1 MDSADRLPAARIGNF
16 MDGRCTLLLTLFLAA
31 PHWCAAQEFA
41 GDAMPVSNAPT
52 TLKMLV
58 MVDGTVLEG
67 HFTPR
72 PDGYNMTTRAG
83 RMFIG
88 SDQVRFTATNL
99 TDAYQRMQ
107 ETFSERTP
115 ENHMV
120 LARWCL
126 TNKLTSE
133 ARREVLDALRLDPNR
148 GDAKRMLAMLVNE
161 EENRASDRSSEAG
174 SKGFTSSSRSPTGTP
189 TSIETRSLA
198 GLSRPVAQNFT
209 RHVQP
214 LLMNKCANS
223 GCHGGSGTSTFQ
235 LSSAHRGSSP
245 AIAERNLA
253 AVLRHVDFSNP
264 SCSPLLAAADGTHGN
279 LTTPVFRGR
288 SGSQQIEVLRNWVQ
302 AAAVDIA
309 PDANEETSSDHPGA
323 PGREEPSRE
332 SLRAGFDVS
341 LVSAVRRGAESSK
354 IGRAEAGTESATPHG
369 RVLTSADT
377 DDSFVANA
385 VRFNAHDA
393 FDPSA
398 FNRRFHGTA
407 ESRSAMDDSEAA
419 DPADRDAFK
428 ERP

>member
-1 MDSADRLPAARIGNF
+1 
-16 MDGRCTLLLTLFLAA
+16 MDGRCTLLLTVFLAA
-31 PHWCAAQEFA
+31 PHWCAAQGFD
-41 GDAMPVSNAPT
+41 GDAMPTSNAPTSNAPT
-52 TLKMLV
+52 TPKMLV

-67 HFTPR
+67 RFTPR
-72 PDGYNMTTRAG
+72 PDGYDMTTRAG

-88 SDQVRFTATNL
+88 SDQVRFTAL
-99 TDAYQRMQ
+99 DLADAYQRMQ

-126 TNKLTSE
+126 TNKLTTE

-148 GDAKRMLAMLVNE
+148 GDARRMLAMLVSE
-161 EENRASDRSSEAG
+161 DDSPTSDQSSGAG
-174 SKGFTSSSRSPTGTP
+174 SKEFTWSRRSATGTP
-189 TSIETRSLA
+189 PSIETRSLA
-198 GLSRPVAQNFT
+198 GLSRPVAQTFT

-235 LSSAHRGSSP
+235 LMSAHRGSSP

-253 AVLRHVDFSNP
+253 AILRHVDFSKP
-264 SCSPLLAAADGTHGN
+264 SSSPLLAAADGIHGK
-279 LTTPVFRGR
+279 LTTPIFRGR
-288 SGSQQIEVLRNWVQ
+288 SGSRQIEVLRNWVK

-309 PDANEETSSDHPGA
+309 PDANEESSPHPGA
-323 PGREEPSRE
+323 PGREEPSGR
-332 SLRAGFDVS
+332 SLQAGFDVP
-341 LVSAVRRGAESSK
+341 VVAAARRGTGLS
-354 IGRAEAGTESATPHG
+354 RTVHAEAGTESATPHG

-377 DDSFVANA
+377 DDSFVADAERSNA
-385 VRFNAHDA
+385 RDA

-407 ESRSAMDDSEAA
+407 ESRSEQDVSESA
-419 DPADRDAFK
+419 DPADGDAFR